1 MIYNVKIF
9 SWKTT
14 VFEKQVQ
21 FDTDEEASAYTLGV
35 YAGLEHQ
42 GLDVTGLVYGD
53 AFITFD
59 GVEYEVLDKFTD
71 GGLCISKDLKQLQ
84 HLDGAIGR
92 ENWIPVKEVK
102 K

>member
-35 YAGLEHQ
+35 FAGLEHQ
-42 GLDVTGLVYGD
+42 GLDVTGLVYEPV
-53 AFITFD
+53 
-59 GVEYEVLDKFTD
+59 VETPTEDSQK
-71 GGLCISKDLKQLQ
+71 
-84 HLDGAIGR
+84 
-92 ENWIPVKEVK
+92 
-102 K
+102 